1 MIEEAVEEYRTTLE
15 ATLSHVVDNFV
26 DNIRFSCSSQFDLG
40 YLKHNINMRVSVGGD
55 FNASR
60 DTAKGCEDKQQEQ
73 YTAMGSCLEEN
84 TLVLVCGHPS
94 VSSMNGSV
102 LYFVAT
108 DEQGKVSIRSE
119 WCNEVR
125 DSIHVLIPAQA
136 VDFILKT
143 LKEVFK

>member
-1 MIEEAVEEYRTTLE
+1 MLQEIQQKAVKINNKSNTL
-15 ATLSHVVDNFV
+15 
-26 DNIRFSCSSQFDLG
+26 RW
-40 YLKHNINMRVSVGGD
+40 
-55 FNASR
+55 
-60 DTAKGCEDKQQEQ
+60 
-73 YTAMGSCLEEN
+73 GSCLEEN
-84 TLVLVCGHPS
+84 TFVLVCGHPS

-108 DEQGKVSIRSE
+108 YEQGKVSIRSE
-119 WCNEVR
+119 WGDEVR